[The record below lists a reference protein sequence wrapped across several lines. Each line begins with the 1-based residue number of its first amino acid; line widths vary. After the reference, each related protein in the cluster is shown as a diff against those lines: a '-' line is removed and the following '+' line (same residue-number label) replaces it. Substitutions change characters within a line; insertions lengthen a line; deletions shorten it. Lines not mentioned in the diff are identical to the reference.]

1 MEKVILQ
8 HPFHISV
15 DDDAEDVLSRISV
28 SCDRD
33 TSGRLIIDADDVDRA
48 MDELEEADIE
58 VETLESGNDFSCY
71 SC

>member
-28 SCDRD
+28 AI
-33 TSGRLIIDADDVDRA
+33 G
-48 MDELEEADIE
+48 
-58 VETLESGNDFSCY
+58 TLVVV
-71 SC
+71 